1 MPHLLKMLIACV
13 FALLIAA
20 QEAPAQGAQ
29 IAFGGLTQDT
39 SLPVEIEAD
48 QLSVDQAT
56 GIATFTGNVLIGQGE
71 MRLSAGKVIVEY
83 AAASADEAGKIAR
96 LLASGGV
103 TMVNGGEA
111 AEAQNAEYT
120 IDSGKIIMTGNVIL
134 TQGQSALSAGR
145 LIVDLKSGTG
155 VMDGRVKSILKTG
168 GN

>member
-1 MPHLLKMLIACV
+1 VPHLLKMLIACL

-29 IAFGGLTQDT
+29 IAFGGLKQDT

-48 QLSVDQAT
+48 QLAVDQAT
-56 GIATFTGNVLIGQGE
+56 GIATFSGNVLIGQGE
-71 MRLSAGKVIVEY
+71 MRISAGKVLVEY
-83 AAASADEAGKIAR
+83 ASENGNSAGKIAR
-96 LLASGGV
+96 LVATGGV

-120 IDSGKIIMTGNVIL
+120 IDSGKIVMTGNVIL
-134 TQGQSALSAGR
+134 TQGQNALSSGR
-145 LIVDLKSGTG
+145 LVVDLKSGTG

>member
-13 FALLIAA
+13 FALFVTA
-20 QEAPAQGAQ
+20 QSAPAQGAQ
-29 IAFGGLTQDT
+29 IAFGGLKQDT

-48 QLSVDQAT
+48 QLAVDQAT

-71 MRLSAGKVIVEY
+71 MRLSASKVLVEY
-83 AAASADEAGKIAR
+83 AAATSDTAGKIAR
-96 LLASGGV
+96 LVASGGV

-120 IDSGKIIMTGNVIL
+120 IDSGQIVMTGNVIL
-134 TQGQSALSAGR
+134 TQGQNALSSSR
-145 LIVDLKSGTG
+145 LVVDLKSGTG